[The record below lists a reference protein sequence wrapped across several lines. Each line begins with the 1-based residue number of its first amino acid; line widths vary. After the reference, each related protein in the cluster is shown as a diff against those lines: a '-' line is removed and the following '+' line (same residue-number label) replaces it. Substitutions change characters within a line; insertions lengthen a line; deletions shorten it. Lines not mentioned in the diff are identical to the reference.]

1 MMDIT
6 KNPGKTTT
14 NHVQCLL
21 EDATHFRYN
30 GDTYPLHSIIDRTT
44 IAATK
49 IHTRYLCCHGKEYR
63 IRECAP
69 LKAVV
74 STTPALYKI
83 ELTEGEAEVLAEVLR
98 ATRAGDYPHK
108 DVSAVCTELWAS
120 LPPHGVSNATVVT
133 GGLLHVSKSA

>member
-1 MMDIT
+1 MKIDFTVAKSTT
-6 KNPGKTTT
+6 KY
-14 NHVQCLL
+14 L
-21 EDATHFRYN
+21 EANLEEATHFRYN

-49 IHTRYLCCHGKEYR
+49 IHTRYLCCHGEEYR

-83 ELTEGEAEVLAEVLR
+83 ELSQGEAEVLAEVLR
-98 ATRAGDYPHK
+98 HTRSGTNPHK
-108 DVSAVCTELWAS
+108 DVKAVCNELWSS
-120 LPPHGVSNATVVT
+120 LPPHSVSNATVVT

>member
-1 MMDIT
+1 MKIDFTVAKSTT
-6 KNPGKTTT
+6 KY
-14 NHVQCLL
+14 L
-21 EDATHFRYN
+21 EVNLEEATHFRYN
-30 GDTYPLHSIIDRTT
+30 GDTYPLHSIIDRT

-63 IRECAP
+63 LDECAP

-98 ATRAGDYPHK
+98 HTRAGTNLHK
-108 DVSAVCTELWAS
+108 DVTAVCNELWDA
-120 LPPHGVSNATVVT
+120 LPIHSVSNATVVT

>member
-1 MMDIT
+1 MKIDFTVAKSTT
-6 KNPGKTTT
+6 KY
-14 NHVQCLL
+14 L
-21 EDATHFRYN
+21 EANLEEATHFRHN
-30 GDTYPLHSIIDRTT
+30 GDTYPLHSIIDRTV
-44 IAATK
+44 AATK
-49 IHTRYLCCHGKEYR
+49 IHIRYLCCHGKEYR
-63 IRECAP
+63 IRECAT

-108 DVSAVCTELWAS
+108 DVSAVCTELWSS